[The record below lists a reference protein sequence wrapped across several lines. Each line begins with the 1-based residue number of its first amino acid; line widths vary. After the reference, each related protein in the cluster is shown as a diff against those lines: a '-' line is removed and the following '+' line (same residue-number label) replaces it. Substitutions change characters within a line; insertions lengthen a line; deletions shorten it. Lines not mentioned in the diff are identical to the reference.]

1 MKEKLNENKKNPE
14 KQNAGKEYS
23 IARHYAMYFLGCF
36 FQVISPVASVGI
48 IWLFDI
54 ESSVLT
60 AVIFIVPILSSVIF
74 TFIAPRKLCY
84 RKIKNKNGKQ

>member
-54 ESSVLT
+54 ELF
-60 AVIFIVPILSSVIF
+60 FIKFELF
-74 TFIAPRKLCY
+74 
-84 RKIKNKNGKQ
+84 KNGFII